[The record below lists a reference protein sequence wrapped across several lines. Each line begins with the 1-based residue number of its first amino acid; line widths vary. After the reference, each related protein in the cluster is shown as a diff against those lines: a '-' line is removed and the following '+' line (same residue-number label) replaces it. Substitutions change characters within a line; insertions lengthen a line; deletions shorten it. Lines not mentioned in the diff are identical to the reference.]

1 MIKYWQNLIN
11 STLQRLVSW
20 LSASHCLLNLFLRVY
35 VRVHTSAF
43 VWCPALVFMHT
54 HLLIC
59 VMDYVKNYL
68 PEELGL
74 IVENCIDVE
83 DESIA
88 ECSAQISALIS
99 FSFSLC
105 FANVSPCRLTGSRMT
120 MSSIH
125 RRTPTFWSPSITTWS
140 SNRLGS
146 RTPPTTPV
154 WLATLWPRDAA
165 ARLRSSF
172 MVAHIRKSTSFLC
185 TFVYLQGLIKKK
197 WKI

>member
-1 MIKYWQNLIN
+1 MCPG
-11 STLQRLVSW
+11 
-20 LSASHCLLNLFLRVY
+20 SALRSSAVFTESVLAC
-35 VRVHTSAF
+35 VRAF

-74 IVENCIDVE
+74 IVENCID
-83 DESIA
+83 ESFA
-88 ECSAQISALIS
+88 ECSAQILALIS
-99 FSFSLC
+99 FSFFLC

-154 WLATLWPRDAA
+154 WLATLWPRGAA
-165 ARLRSSF
+165 ARRRSSF
-172 MVAHIRKSTSFLC
+172 MVAHIRKSTSLLLYFCLL
-185 TFVYLQGLIKKK
+185 TTID
-197 WKI
+197 